1 MTLRQVVALPPLG
14 RREVLILRPLPS
26 QQALVLGLL
35 PRPLSTWNKIQLYG
49 IQPALTVPMIP
60 MAAFDVPRRWS
71 LVWQLYV
78 FACVWI
84 FAAANPIDMHTC
96 GFYTATPNCGGK
108 DFQATLFYAA
118 AMPTVAL
125 FALGQKRIYTVVFAL
140 SWIALMGATVVDD
153 RPRYVRNLIIGA
165 CFSPSFFAC
174 AWRTS
179 C

>member
-1 MTLRQVVALPPLG
+1 
-14 RREVLILRPLPS
+14 
-26 QQALVLGLL
+26 
-35 PRPLSTWNKIQLYG
+35 
-49 IQPALTVPMIP
+49 MIP

-78 FACVWI
+78 FASVWI

-96 GFYTATPNCGGK
+96 GFYSQTPNCGGK

-165 CFSPSFFAC
+165 CFLPVFFTVGESV
-174 AWRTS
+174 WLI
-179 C
+179 

>member
-1 MTLRQVVALPPLG
+1 
-14 RREVLILRPLPS
+14 
-26 QQALVLGLL
+26 
-35 PRPLSTWNKIQLYG
+35 
-49 IQPALTVPMIP
+49 MIP
-60 MAAFDVPRRWS
+60 MAAFDVPRRWT

-140 SWIALMGATVVDD
+140 SWIALMGATVVND

-165 CFSPSFFAC
+165 CFLPSSLRVRGERLADPVPAPQSSSSSASSFSC
-174 AWRTS
+174 TTS
-179 C
+179 AR